1 MVDSMIRNT
10 IKHKI
15 MQGLTLFINIFTNL
29 QEQVILDDDPIKPFI
44 HIVDPTRSFD
54 SKLVIIDA
62 MRCVNDRST
71 LPRRVLG
78 SGDISVKFQR

>member
-15 MQGLTLFINIFTNL
+15 MQIITNL